1 MKAMEIERLSKY
13 FGKLA
18 AIHDVSLKVEMGDRL
33 AIIGPN
39 GAGKTT
45 LFNIVSG
52 YLKPSKGSLFIL
64 GQNVTDVPSYQRA
77 RLGIGR
83 TFQIINLFRNLT
95 VRQNMQ
101 LALGE
106 KRLKRLFDIPHTSQ
120 FLRAGEFA
128 QSLLLSEKLD
138 AVVSSLS
145 YGEQRIL
152 DIVLALLLEPTLILL
167 DEPTAGLSSAE
178 TRIVLNLI
186 RGLPGEKTLVIIEHD
201 MDVVFE
207 VAARIVVLNYGEVI
221 ADGKRDE
228 VRTNPKVREIYLGE
242 EKK

>member
-106 KRLKRLFDIPHTSQ
+106 KRLKRLFDIPHASQ

-128 QSLLLSEKLD
+128 RSLLLSEKLD

-145 YGEQRIL
+145 YGEQRVL

-186 RGLPGEKTLVIIEHD
+186 QGLPGEKTLVIIEHD

-207 VAARIVVLNYGEVI
+207 VADRIVVLNYGEVI
-221 ADGKRDE
+221 ADGKKDE